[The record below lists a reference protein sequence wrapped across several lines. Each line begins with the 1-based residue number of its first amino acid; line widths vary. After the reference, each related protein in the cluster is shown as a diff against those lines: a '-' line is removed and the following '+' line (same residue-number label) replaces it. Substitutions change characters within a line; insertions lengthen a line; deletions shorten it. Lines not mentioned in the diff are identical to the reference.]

1 MFRVLYFGQ
10 HMWYDEAKRKP
21 EQGGDNMGLST
32 PKEKDQLFSNMLRA
46 ALGWLQN
53 RSPEQIAINGNIVFE
68 NGSFCFQ
75 SLGEHV
81 TVSYPGYDIAPRL
94 DQWHILTILHY
105 LSGADGTPLSGE
117 MIAFSQHKDG
127 LARGMGFDRNV
138 EEIVSQRVQAT
149 KEDEIKEQC
158 LSLGAKIIPSNAD
171 LCAEFR
177 FMPNYPVWLKIW
189 FEDDEFPAS
198 GRMFLDA
205 SAQHYLSIED
215 AVTVGTLILN
225 RLFA

>member
-1 MFRVLYFGQ
+1 
-10 HMWYDEAKRKP
+10 
-21 EQGGDNMGLST
+21 
-32 PKEKDQLFSNMLRA
+32 
-46 ALGWLQN
+46 
-53 RSPEQIAINGNIVFE
+53 
-68 NGSFCFQ
+68 
-75 SLGEHV
+75 
-81 TVSYPGYDIAPRL
+81 
-94 DQWHILTILHY
+94 
-105 LSGADGTPLSGE
+105 
-117 MIAFSQHKDG
+117 
-127 LARGMGFDRNV
+127 MGFDRNV